1 MERYRIVGLF
11 FLLKKLNLNKKIK
24 RIKKKIV
31 VTWKIVEVS
40 KGLVIY
46 IYIYRLYIDFT
57 LIKDFYIMVLTFIG
71 GSSVIR

>member
-24 RIKKKIV
+24 RIKKKNSGD
-31 VTWKIVEVS
+31 VENYGS
-40 KGLVIY
+40 FKSFGY

>member
-1 MERYRIVGLF
+1 MEAS
-11 FLLKKLNLNKKIK
+11 K
-24 RIKKKIV
+24 
-31 VTWKIVEVS
+31 VS
-40 KGLVIY
+40 V